1 MRVSWD
7 MTSMRAT
14 TWARTRMGTSTIL
27 PAGTHRHLHPR
38 SRDLATS
45 PRTTRQTF
53 ALQSL
58 ERGRKRGLDR
68 LSGAR
73 ASTEITFHARRIADA
88 RGLAGQS
95 GKEKDKMDYSSK
107 RARPRRPSSAP
118 ECAIRRLQIDLFV
131 RHILT
136 FTFVFTISLGERGRI
151 GITLILAEEYVLS
164 ILTCA

>member
-1 MRVSWD
+1 MGEDEDGDEHNSTRWHS
-7 MTSMRAT
+7 SASAPAF
-14 TWARTRMGTSTIL
+14 ARPRYI
-27 PAGTHRHLHPR
+27 PTHYPP
-38 SRDLATS
+38 DLRLAVA
-45 PRTTRQTF
+45 RKG
-53 ALQSL
+53 
-58 ERGRKRGLDR
+58 GRERGLDR

-95 GKEKDKMDYSSK
+95 GKEKDKDKMDYSSK

-151 GITLILAEEYVLS
+151 GITLFLAEEYVLS